1 MCKSYAQQGPN
12 TGSTTPYV
20 LVALIRA
27 VSVRSPI
34 FQVYSA
40 MAHQSRPRSYKHG
53 EQMEYEVACEWSTIY
68 QMADSLAIL
77 NAVMNITS
85 IRDWHECTLL
95 DYDNAKCLL
104 PKCSKQYIL
113 LRSPKTICMQRPQ
126 TTYYIELTRGI

>member
-53 EQMEYEVACEWSTIY
+53 EQMEYEVPCEWSTIY
-68 QMADSLAIL
+68 QVADSLAIL

-85 IRDWHECTLL
+85 IRDWLEYTLL
-95 DYDNAKCLL
+95 DYDNANAYFQSVPNNISFCGH
-104 PKCSKQYIL
+104 
-113 LRSPKTICMQRPQ
+113 QRQ
-126 TTYYIELTRGI
+126 SACNGLK